1 MRPGKSYA
9 NGPGLRACASC
20 ERREQPRPIFAVWW
34 DCRSS
39 TDKLK
44 RLRDSPS
51 PAMAFFGSDG
61 VKGKHGDKT
70 ALTEHVAAGQ
80 KTAVEETCANFR
92 GEDPAQARC
101 GKGRTR
107 HGRSGAPGIRPSRAY
122 PAHRNSRHH

>member
-1 MRPGKSYA
+1 MLPGKSYP
-9 NGPGLRACASC
+9 NRPGLRPCASC

-39 TDKLK
+39 TDTLK

-61 VKGKHGDKT
+61 VKGNHGGKT
-70 ALTEHVAAGQ
+70 ALTGHDAADQ
-80 KTAVEETCANFR
+80 KAAVEETCPNFR
-92 GEDPAQARC
+92 GEVAAQARC

-107 HGRSGAPGIRPSRAY
+107 HGRSGARGIRA
-122 PAHRNSRHH
+122 